1 MPIRAELPNRSENPS
16 SVSGGS
22 LLRVRLSRLSPPSN
36 AQRKSRKNSEL
47 ETNSMDTV
55 LWLDP
60 HGVSLMPK
68 ATFENVDG
76 DDVEIDSDDVV
87 HLAAGEEPEV
97 TVIELENGD
106 QIEVVATE
114 LEVAA
119 ELGLNPLEYV
129 DAEDDDESI
138 EGMVEDE
145 GLDDEE

>member
-1 MPIRAELPNRSENPS
+1 
-16 SVSGGS
+16 
-22 LLRVRLSRLSPPSN
+22 
-36 AQRKSRKNSEL
+36 
-47 ETNSMDTV
+47 
-55 LWLDP
+55 
-60 HGVSLMPK
+60 MPK

-106 QIEVVATE
+106 QTEVVATE

>member
-1 MPIRAELPNRSENPS
+1 
-16 SVSGGS
+16 
-22 LLRVRLSRLSPPSN
+22 
-36 AQRKSRKNSEL
+36 
-47 ETNSMDTV
+47 
-55 LWLDP
+55 
-60 HGVSLMPK
+60 MPK

-97 TVIELENGD
+97 TIIELENGD

-114 LEVAA
+114 VEVAA

-129 DAEDDDESI
+129 DVEDDDESI

-145 GLDDEE
+145 GLDNEE

>member
-1 MPIRAELPNRSENPS
+1 
-16 SVSGGS
+16 
-22 LLRVRLSRLSPPSN
+22 
-36 AQRKSRKNSEL
+36 
-47 ETNSMDTV
+47 
-55 LWLDP
+55 
-60 HGVSLMPK
+60 MPK

-145 GLDDEE
+145 GLDDED

>member
-1 MPIRAELPNRSENPS
+1 
-16 SVSGGS
+16 
-22 LLRVRLSRLSPPSN
+22 
-36 AQRKSRKNSEL
+36 
-47 ETNSMDTV
+47 
-55 LWLDP
+55 
-60 HGVSLMPK
+60 MPK

-97 TVIELENGD
+97 TIIELENGD

-129 DAEDDDESI
+129 DVEDDDESI

-145 GLDDEE
+145 GLDNEE

>member
-1 MPIRAELPNRSENPS
+1 
-16 SVSGGS
+16 
-22 LLRVRLSRLSPPSN
+22 
-36 AQRKSRKNSEL
+36 
-47 ETNSMDTV
+47 MDTV

-60 HGVSLMPK
+60 HGVSFMPK

-97 TVIELENGD
+97 TIIELENGD

-129 DAEDDDESI
+129 DVEDDDESI

-145 GLDDEE
+145 GLDNEE

>member
-1 MPIRAELPNRSENPS
+1 
-16 SVSGGS
+16 
-22 LLRVRLSRLSPPSN
+22 
-36 AQRKSRKNSEL
+36 
-47 ETNSMDTV
+47 
-55 LWLDP
+55 
-60 HGVSLMPK
+60 MPK